1 MGHGQAEEVLRAAV
15 GEAAAEL
22 VTAEGERTVFMRI
35 LHFRKT

>member
-22 VTAEGERTVFMRI
+22 VTAEYTVFMRI